1 MENKNEMTTSNIKTI
16 EKKQNS
22 YINKYNKV
30 IEKCN
35 KSAWELAKVVYET
48 VNADDF
54 AEVFGTMTEYAKAL
68 NVSKSG
74 LSKMARAYERK
85 LALLENNEEFEK
97 YQISHVEE
105 LAVLEVEEISNFVK
119 FEDLHPTDTVKTIRE
134 KVKHYTKEFAKDV
147 EETEETTEETTEEET
162 DENYN
167 CMILKYKGTEYQ
179 ITTDDMID
187 KIKNLLEIED

>member
-1 MENKNEMTTSNIKTI
+1 MENKNGLTSDIKAI

-22 YINKYNKV
+22 YINRYNKV

-54 AEVFGTMTEYAKAL
+54 SEVFGTMTEYAKAL

-85 LALLENNEEFEK
+85 VALLETNEDFES
-97 YQISHVEE
+97 YQLSHVEE
-105 LAVLEVEEISNFVK
+105 LAVIEVELISDFV
-119 FEDLHPTDTVKTIRE
+119 EVEVLLPTDTVKTIRE
-134 KVKHYTKEFAKDV
+134 KVKHYTKEDV
-147 EETEETTEETTEEET
+147 EEVTEEATEEVAEET
-162 DENYN
+162 DDNYD
-167 CMILKYKGTEYQ
+167 CMILTYKGTEYQ
-179 ITTDDMID
+179 IVTDDMINQ
-187 KIKNLLEIED
+187 IKELLQIED

>member
-1 MENKNEMTTSNIKTI
+1 MENKNELTTSNIKAI

-54 AEVFGTMTEYAKAL
+54 EEVFGSMTEYAKAL

-85 LALLENNEEFEK
+85 IALLETNADFEN
-97 YQISHVEE
+97 YQLSHVEE
-105 LAVLEVEEISNFVK
+105 LAVIDVEAISDFVEVEV
-119 FEDLHPTDTVKTIRE
+119 LLPTDTVKTIRE
-134 KVKHYTKEFAKDV
+134 KVKHYTKE
-147 EETEETTEETTEEET
+147 ETEATEEAEAEEAESEEA
-162 DENYN
+162 DANYN
-167 CMILKYKGTEYQ
+167 LMILTYKGTEYQ
-179 ITTDDMID
+179 IITEEMIN
-187 KIKNLLEIED
+187 KIKELLQIED